1 MNTIPQTRI
10 GAVGAI
16 SHTAVAVLAMGAGLA
31 IATWAVGL
39 LGLAATP
46 SEPFVSRVAAGGAV
60 TLLVVGVIVLLCRL
74 WDRAPLASIGL
85 TGIRAD
91 ASGFLLGLVVVLCPA
106 VLILGL
112 LTAVG
117 AADWREISPSSLA
130 VFLMTNTVVALLFE
144 AIPEEISIRG
154 YALTAL
160 RRHFRNPAATAL
172 NIVAFLLVPLVAVNL
187 EALLQ
192 NLAGN
197 PNVAFTLAP
206 GGEDAFFYYAML
218 TGFGWMLV
226 AARDATGAG
235 TVWTCIGAHIAF
247 LTVNRTVL
255 GQAGGV
261 DIQLGEIA
269 TLVFFAGY
277 LVAAGITF
285 SMLVSRRRK
294 RAPER
299 PAMP

>member
-1 MNTIPQTRI
+1 
-10 GAVGAI
+10 
-16 SHTAVAVLAMGAGLA
+16 MGVGLA
-31 IATWAVGL
+31 FATWAAGL

-46 SEPFVSRVAAGGAV
+46 SQPFASRVAVGGAV

-74 WDRAPLASIGL
+74 WDRAPLTSIGL
-85 TGIRAD
+85 TGTRAD
-91 ASGFLLGLVVVLCPA
+91 ASGFLLGLVTLLCPA

-112 LTAVG
+112 LTVFGAV
-117 AADWREISPSSLA
+117 DWSEISPSSLA
-130 VFLMTNTVVALLFE
+130 LFLMTNTVVALLFE

-154 YALTAL
+154 YALTSL

-172 NIVAFLLVPLVAVNL
+172 NIGAFLLVPLVAVNL

-192 NLAGN
+192 NLMENADT
-197 PNVAFTLAP
+197 AFALAP
-206 GGEDAFFYYAML
+206 GGEGAFFYYAML
-218 TGFGWMLV
+218 TVFGWMLIE
-226 AARDATGAG
+226 ARDATSAG

-255 GQAGGV
+255 GQAEGI
-261 DIQLGEIA
+261 DIELGEIA

-285 SMLVSRRRK
+285 SVLVSRHRK
-294 RAPER
+294 KTPEYLAAP
-299 PAMP
+299 

>member
-1 MNTIPQTRI
+1 MNATPQTRI
-10 GAVGAI
+10 GAIGAI
-16 SHTAVAVLAMGAGLA
+16 SRAAVAVFTMGAGLA

-39 LGLAATP
+39 VGLAATP
-46 SEPFVSRVAAGGAV
+46 SEPFASRVAAGGAV
-60 TLLVVGVIVLLCRL
+60 TLLVVGVIVLLCNL

-85 TGIRAD
+85 TGSRAD
-91 ASGFLLGLVVVLCPA
+91 ASGFLLGLVVLLCPA
-106 VLILGL
+106 VLLLGL
-112 LTAVG
+112 LTVVG
-117 AADWREISPSSLA
+117 AADWREINPSALA
-130 VFLMTNTVVALLFE
+130 GFLMTNTVVALLFE

-154 YALTAL
+154 YALTSL

-172 NIVAFLLVPLVAVNL
+172 NIVAFLLVPPVAVNL

-192 NLAGN
+192 KLVGN
-197 PNVAFTLAP
+197 ANAAFALAP
-206 GGEDAFFYYAML
+206 GGEGAFFYYAML
-218 TGFGWMLV
+218 TVFGWMLIE
-226 AARDATGAG
+226 ARDATSAG
-235 TVWTCIGAHIAF
+235 SVWTCIGAHIAF

-261 DIQLGEIA
+261 DIRLGEIA

-294 RAPER
+294 KTPEH
-299 PAMP
+299 PAAS